1 MFYRDPLTKLTYT
14 SGVQDLAE
22 NKGAYWLINA
32 IGSHV
37 MANPDFK
44 KACLNSDRFNDMQIW
59 ILEKQAN
66 DAVRLI
72 AVEDTEKTY
81 LDNPAVSQ
89 DIEYSDFDFENKE
102 NVKFYCA
109 ANYDAAGNKFY
120 TLMKPSEY

>member
-1 MFYRDPLTKLTYT
+1 MFYKDPLTRLAYT
-14 SGVQDLAE
+14 PGIQDLAE

-44 KACLNSDRFNDMQIW
+44 KACRNSERFHDMQIW

-89 DIEYSDFDFENKE
+89 DIEYSDFDFEDKE

-109 ANYDAAGNKFY
+109 ANYDESGNKFY